1 MKCPNCGAETNAAI
15 CEYCGTQINHPQ
27 GCCKRCG
34 SPNLSFRR
42 ENQGEIKGK
51 KSNRI
56 VHRTVGVCKDCGYTW
71 FEDEATPPKRKT
83 WLWVLGWIFIFP
95 IPLTILMVK
104 NQKLKLWVKILIIA
118 AAWAVYLLI
127 AFAGRSSNDKNSSV
141 EPSVETM
148 QPTVT
153 EQDKTEEQP
162 PMLEVELSVMPKVND
177 EDGTVLFEITTNLPK
192 DTKLMVTV
200 SNDEGYRAQD
210 TAVIMNN
217 GKGYTAEFSNHGDG
231 LKGNYQVS
239 VSMSLPKLQATSV
252 QTVIGKNGEF
262 ITGKYVKAASIDDSN
277 VVEGTFEF
285 IFE

>member
-1 MKCPNCGAETNAAI
+1 MKCPNCGAETNAAV
-15 CEYCGTQINHPQ
+15 CEYCGTQINNPK

-71 FEDEATPPKRKT
+71 FEDEIKSSKRKT

-104 NQKLKLWVKILIIA
+104 NKKLKSWAKILIIA
-118 AAWAVYLLI
+118 GAWALYLVI
-127 AFAGRSSNDKNSSV
+127 AFAGSLSNNSTK
-141 EPSVETM
+141 EAPPVETM
-148 QPTVT
+148 QPNIT
-153 EQDKTEEQP
+153 EQNKTEEQP
-162 PMLEVELSVMPKVND
+162 SKIEVELSVVPKVND
-177 EDGTVLFEITTNLPK
+177 EDGSVLFEITTNLPE

-200 SNDEGYRAQD
+200 SNNEGYRAQD
-210 TAVIMNN
+210 TAVILNN
-217 GKGYTAEFSNHGDG
+217 GKGYTAEFSNHGEG
-231 LKGNYQVS
+231 LKGSYQVV

-252 QTVIGKNGEF
+252 QSVIGKNGEF
-262 ITGKYVKAASIDDSN
+262 ITGEYVISSTIDDSN
-277 VVEGTFEF
+277 VIEG
-285 IFE
+285 IFEYNFE

>member
-1 MKCPNCGAETNAAI
+1 MKCPNCGAETNAAV
-15 CEYCGTQINHPQ
+15 CEYCGTQIHHPQ

-71 FEDEATPPKRKT
+71 FEDEATPQKRKT

-95 IPLTILMVK
+95 IPLTILMVR
-104 NQKLKLWVKILIIA
+104 NQKLKLWAKILIIA
-118 AAWAVYLLI
+118 AAWALYLVI
-127 AFAGRSSNDKNSSV
+127 AFSGKSSNNNSINEES
-141 EPSVETM
+141 PAETM
-148 QPTVT
+148 QPTAT
-153 EQDKTEEQP
+153 EQNKTEEHP
-162 PMLEVELSVMPKVND
+162 SDLEVELSVVPKVND
-177 EDGTVLFEITTNLPK
+177 EDGTVLFEITTNLPE

-200 SNDEGYRAQD
+200 SNNEGYRAQD

-217 GKGYTAEFSNHGDG
+217 GKGYTAEFSDHGNG
-231 LKGNYQVS
+231 LKGEYQIAVTMS
-239 VSMSLPKLQATSV
+239 VPRLQAASV
-252 QTVIGKNGEF
+252 QGIIGKNGEYM
-262 ITGKYVKAASIDDSN
+262 TGKYVKSASIEDSN

-285 IFE
+285 LFE